1 MSEEKAKTPE
11 TVTTAPK
18 SDEKEAM
25 KGKYTAGAKNA
36 AETATGGDAGSDP
49 ARVMY
54 IGPNR
59 LREGLQRYQ
68 IFKGKPTQ
76 RIEGMKEKYP
86 HIERLF
92 VPVEKLG
99 AALETVK
106 RKGTPL
112 SIAFDEVLGVTE

>member
-11 TVTTAPK
+11 TVTQAPK
-18 SDEKEAM
+18 NDEKEAV
-25 KGKYTAGAKNA
+25 KGKGTAGAKNA
-36 AETATGGDAGSDP
+36 AGAATGIDAGNE
-49 ARVMY
+49 AGRFMY

-59 LREGLQRYQ
+59 LRKGLQCYQ
-68 IFKGKPTQ
+68 IFKGKPTE
-76 RIEGMKEKYP
+76 RIEGVKEKYP

-112 SIAFDEVLGVTE
+112 SIAYNEVLGVSE